1 MAGSTNTLG
10 GQSDDVPSGVTDHEL
25 TSSTSSLLLGT
36 MVTTHVTNHSIV
48 DMVTEK
54 PFGEFLEV
62 KVAVLLERIYIPIL
76 VAVGVPCNFLC
87 FVTLVFTSLRNTS
100 TCVYMAA
107 IAVLDCVILIHSLC
121 IQISRY
127 LGHAEY
133 YMYND
138 WNCGFQHFLFYFAI
152 HFDVLLLLAMTVD
165 RFIVVRFPLKAQR
178 LCTPKSAIKVIIGL
192 GIFSFA
198 LNFQIFFNRRLVPT
212 GRSEDP
218 LRCWYPEGEIKTF
231 MEKIYT
237 IIDATIYSFIPFLSL
252 LTLNLLIIRQLNQSS
267 KFSRQFTEGQGGNN
281 MNESAVGDTKK
292 AKANTNITLML
303 LMVSFTFLGLTS
315 PIVIMYL
322 YQRYNRQIKTNAER
336 AEYRII
342 LVVMENV
349 MYSNH
354 AVNFL
359 LYSISGRRFRQELKQ
374 FLTRI
379 CWRQ

>member
-10 GQSDDVPSGVTDHEL
+10 VQTDDVPSGVADHEL

-62 KVAVLLERIYIPIL
+62 KASILVERICIPII
-76 VAVGVPCNFLC
+76 VSVGLLGNFLC

-107 IAVLDCVILIHSLC
+107 IAVLDCSILGQALC
-121 IQISRY
+121 VLFGRY
-127 LGHAEY
+127 FGHAKFF
-133 YMYND
+133 MGND

-198 LNFQIFFNRRLVPT
+198 LNFQIFFNKRLIPT
-212 GRSEDP
+212 GD
-218 LRCWYPEGEIKTF
+218 LRT
-231 MEKIYT
+231 
-237 IIDATIYSFIPFLSL
+237 
-252 LTLNLLIIRQLNQSS
+252 
-267 KFSRQFTEGQGGNN
+267 
-281 MNESAVGDTKK
+281 
-292 AKANTNITLML
+292 
-303 LMVSFTFLGLTS
+303 
-315 PIVIMYL
+315 
-322 YQRYNRQIKTNAER
+322 
-336 AEYRII
+336 
-342 LVVMENV
+342 
-349 MYSNH
+349 H
-354 AVNFL
+354 
-359 LYSISGRRFRQELKQ
+359 
-374 FLTRI
+374 
-379 CWRQ
+379 